1 MLNLPKETGEIY
13 DRLSK
18 GAFISSNAVEP
29 RTRKL
34 YEAITKNH
42 DALSEYFSH
51 IDFILETGEEYYF
64 FSRIESKQSLEDK
77 IKSAYKWIDIYDFL
91 MAYDLSFAPGYRFVV
106 ANMVAAVDTNALLK
120 SKIEG
125 LRKHMAHEDKSKVAI
140 DTVVESMIR
149 MLNKNHFIE
158 LESDVSKSY
167 KVLASFQYLE
177 NLINLITIPQEIQN
191 EIPQ

>member
-1 MLNLPKETGEIY
+1 MLNVPKETGEIF
-13 DRLSK
+13 DKLSK

-29 RTRKL
+29 RIRKL
-34 YEAITKNH
+34 YEVITKNQE
-42 DALSEYFSH
+42 ALSDYFAH
-51 IDFILETGEEYYF
+51 IDFILETGNEYYF
-64 FSRIESKQSLEDK
+64 FSRIEAKQSLENK

-91 MAYDLSFAPGYRFVV
+91 MAYDLSFAPGFRFIV
-106 ANMVAAVDTNALLK
+106 AQMVASVDTNALLK

-125 LRKHMAHEDKSKVAI
+125 LRKHMMHEDKSKVAI

-149 MLNKNHFIE
+149 NLENNDFIE

-177 NLINLITIPQEIQN
+177 NLINLITIPQDVQY

>member
-1 MLNLPKETGEIY
+1 
-13 DRLSK
+13 LSK
-18 GAFISSNAVEP
+18 GAFISSNAVEV

-77 IKSAYKWIDIYDFL
+77 IKSAYKWIDMYDFL

-106 ANMVAAVDTNALLK
+106 AHMVASVDTNALLK

-125 LRKHMAHEDKSKVAI
+125 LRKHLAYEDKSKVAI
-140 DTVVESMIR
+140 DAVIESMVR
-149 MLNKNHFIE
+149 ALNKNYFIE